1 MSKPFDTER
10 EKQMRKAIETHV
22 KFDGVTIPNIQ
33 FDLKSRD
40 DIVQILLG
48 LQHLYC
54 NSTHRE
60 EIFRLLDQL
69 IPSHVSREHGRP
81 GMHLWQ
87 ILVLGTL
94 RLNLNCDYDRIHDLS
109 NNHLKIRQ
117 ILGHGSLY
125 NEKEYHL
132 QTIKDNVSLFTPEIL
147 DQINQVVV
155 RAGHQLVKKENESLK
170 GKCDSFVVETDVH
183 FPTDIHLLFDAC
195 RKLLELATTLCQSRG
210 LTSLRKSRSRLN
222 KLKQLY
228 HIVRKAKH
236 STSKDEEKQKAK
248 YQYMLDAH
256 ERYVKN
262 ASILVEKVREEL
274 SVLRLMVPSKNIEE
288 IESYIAHADRQ
299 MDQIRRRVIGGE
311 IIPHHEKVFS
321 VFENHTEWIRK
332 GKAGVPVELGLRV
345 CILDDQYGFILH
357 HHVMEHQTDD
367 QVAFFMVEKAKSRFP
382 ALNQCS
388 FDKGFHTLQNQLKLK
403 MLLDEVILPK
413 KGRLS
418 HEQKLHESRHEFIQA
433 RHQHSAV
440 ESAINAL
447 EVHGLDVCPDRA
459 PDGYKRYVALAIVS
473 RNVQKLGA
481 VIRDRQRRRRAFAK
495 AA

>member
-1 MSKPFDTER
+1 
-10 EKQMRKAIETHV
+10 
-22 KFDGVTIPNIQ
+22 
-33 FDLKSRD
+33 
-40 DIVQILLG
+40 
-48 LQHLYC
+48 
-54 NSTHRE
+54 
-60 EIFRLLDQL
+60 
-69 IPSHVSREHGRP
+69 
-81 GMHLWQ
+81 
-87 ILVLGTL
+87 
-94 RLNLNCDYDRIHDLS
+94 
-109 NNHLKIRQ
+109 
-117 ILGHGSLY
+117 
-125 NEKEYHL
+125 
-132 QTIKDNVSLFTPEIL
+132 
-147 DQINQVVV
+147 
-155 RAGHQLVKKENESLK
+155 
-170 GKCDSFVVETDVH
+170 
-183 FPTDIHLLFDAC
+183 
-195 RKLLELATTLCQSRG
+195 
-210 LTSLRKSRSRLN
+210 
-222 KLKQLY
+222 
-228 HIVRKAKH
+228 
-236 STSKDEEKQKAK
+236 
-248 YQYMLDAH
+248 
-256 ERYVKN
+256 
-262 ASILVEKVREEL
+262 
-274 SVLRLMVPSKNIEE
+274 MVPSKNIEE

-345 CILDDQYGFILH
+345 CILEDQYGFILH

-367 QVAFFMVEKAKSRFP
+367 QVAFFMVEKAKVRFP

-473 RNVQKLGA
+473 RNIQKLGA

>member
-1 MSKPFDTER
+1 
-10 EKQMRKAIETHV
+10 MRKNIDAQIE
-22 KFDGVTIPNIQ
+22 FGEVTIPSIQ
-33 FDLKSRD
+33 LDLKSRD

-54 NSTHRE
+54 DPTHRE

-69 IPSHVSREHGRP
+69 IPSHVSRERGRP

-117 ILGHGSLY
+117 MLGHGSFDH
-125 NEKEYHL
+125 EKVYRL
-132 QTIKDNVSLFTPEIL
+132 QTIKDNVSLFTPQIL

-155 RAGHQLVKKENESLK
+155 KAGHQLVKKDNESLK
-170 GKCDSFVVETDVH
+170 GKCDSFVVKTDVH
-183 FPTDIHLLFDAC
+183 FPTDISLLFDAC
-195 RKLLELATTLCQSRG
+195 RKVLKLATILCQSRG
-210 LTSLRKSRSRLN
+210 ITSLRKSRSRLN
-222 KLKQLY
+222 KLKKQY

-248 YQYMLDAH
+248 HQYMVEAH
-256 ERYVKN
+256 ERYLTE

-274 SVLRLMVPSKNIEE
+274 SLLRLLVSTKAIEE
-288 IESYIAHADRQ
+288 VESYLAHADRQ
-299 MDQIRRRVIGGE
+299 MDQIRRRVISGE

-321 VFENHTEWIRK
+321 IFETHTEWISK

-367 QVAFFMVEKAKSRFP
+367 QVSVLMVEKAKAKFP
-382 ALNQCS
+382 ELNQCS
-388 FDKGFHTLQNQLKLK
+388 FDKGFHTPENQLKLK
-403 MLLDEVILPK
+403 NLLDQVILPK

-418 HEQKLHESRHEFIQA
+418 NEQKLHESRHEFIQA
-433 RHQHSAV
+433 RHHHSAV

-447 EVHGLDVCPDRA
+447 EVHGLDVCPDRG
-459 PDGYKRYVALAIVS
+459 PDGYKRYVALAVVS
-473 RNVQKLGA
+473 RNIQQLGTL
-481 VIRDRQRRRRAFAK
+481 IRDRQHRRRAFAK